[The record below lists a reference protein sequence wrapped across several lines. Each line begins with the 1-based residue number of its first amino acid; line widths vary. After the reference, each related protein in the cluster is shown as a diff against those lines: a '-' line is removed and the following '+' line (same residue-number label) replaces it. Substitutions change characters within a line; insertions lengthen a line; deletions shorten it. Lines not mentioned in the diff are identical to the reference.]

1 MRSKWMIVKLSD
13 RHRFCDGRLAVFH
26 RVGRDAV
33 HLIDCNK
40 RPLLKNFRSNP
51 ALTRTNR
58 GDADGFHIVL
68 VYSGSVLLWIWRWI
82 LRPRADLCKTSSQV

>member
-1 MRSKWMIVKLSD
+1 MDDRQLSD

-40 RPLLKNFRSNP
+40 KAAAEELSLEP

-58 GDADGFHIVL
+58 GDAEGFHIVL

>member
-1 MRSKWMIVKLSD
+1 MDDRQLSD

-33 HLIDCNK
+33 DLIDCNK
-40 RPLLKNFRSNP
+40 AAGENFRSNP
-51 ALTRTNR
+51 AVTRTNR
-58 GDADGFHIVL
+58 GNGDGFHIRL

>member
-40 RPLLKNFRSNP
+40 KAAGGELSLESRVDRNQSR
-51 ALTRTNR
+51 RR
-58 GDADGFHIVL
+58 
-68 VYSGSVLLWIWRWI
+68 RWI
-82 LRPRADLCKTSSQV
+82 SYRPCLFWQCSSLDLALDIASAR

>member
-58 GDADGFHIVL
+58 RIS
-68 VYSGSVLLWIWRWI
+68 Y
-82 LRPRADLCKTSSQV
+82 RPCLFWQCSSLDLALDIASAR